1 MTLEGQAFFH
11 FSFLVKKFVAFV
23 LALLGFNFNCKSI
36 SPSMRALD
44 SLHWCGTFF
53 TTPVSVRI
61 RQVNACFLGWEDTNY
76 NAKYPTSFQ
85 SHKWPQTKMHKN
97 SDSFLSTVFHAFSPG
112 EIQVLALKTFKLEVS
127 DWLLFE
133 FQPMKKWFL
142 DLTL

>member
-76 NAKYPTSFQ
+76 NAKYPI
-85 SHKWPQTKMHKN
+85 KN
-97 SDSFLSTVFHAFSPG
+97 TESEQLIS
-112 EIQVLALKTFKLEVS
+112 
-127 DWLLFE
+127 FE
-133 FQPMKKWFL
+133 FLFTYFL
-142 DLTL
+142 RLHLLQHKGRTTKFFLVYWVLNNVGSFTEGRDESCPKGPGSQK